1 MNRRDDLCIRVV
13 SRSVGMWLLVCV
25 VYFFFDID
33 VFLFCG
39 VLH

>member
-25 VYFFFDID
+25 VYFFDID